1 MIHFRGVDLD
11 VPGFDPEAISHWV
24 EQTIFMENQKAGEVF
39 FLFTTDDYLLG
50 MNNDFLNHD
59 YYTDIITFDTSTKD
73 GIISGELYISLERV
87 SDHASQ
93 EKVDF
98 FSELFRVMIHGILHL
113 CGYGDKAEN
122 QVKIMRE
129 KEDFYLDR
137 LLKSN

>member
-113 CGYGDKAEN
+113 CGYGDKTEN